1 MKPRYIINVHTHLH
15 KGQDV
20 AARVRL
26 WRECNLRK
34 VCIQCMPEYPPES
47 GRAVEP
53 GYYTNDDFAPLLK
66 EYGDIM
72 VGMGALRLFERYDG
86 PDTVDRLK
94 ERGFAGLKCISASRP
109 YNHEAYFPL
118 YERAEAL
125 GMPILFHTGWLA
137 SPLDGSDGR
146 MGVNADHY
154 RPYRLDAIARTFPRL
169 KVIGAHL
176 GKPHAEEALQMI
188 DAYPNVYYD
197 VSGGS
202 GKKKHWRWI
211 LKALAP
217 LPGADLTDPEENP
230 ALGYFR
236 KLCFATDNPEPPVW
250 IEASEHILDGLAI
263 PDDLRERFYWKNACE
278 VFGWTE
284 ADLA

>member
-146 MGVNADHY
+146 MGVKADHY

-202 GKKKHWRWI
+202 GKRSTG
-211 LKALAP
+211 ADPEGPRA

-230 ALGYFR
+230 AL
-236 KLCFATDNPEPPVW
+236 ATSANCALRRTTRAAGVDRGP
-250 IEASEHILDGLAI
+250 EHILDGLAI